1 MAVLIDNLIES
12 LKNEVN
18 PPGTDLYP
26 SVTDPQWR
34 SRLLDAFWEAKLNKA
49 FPNYTIDG
57 TGMNI
62 VPVSGTTDM
71 PREQQQ
77 LIVLYAGFRVV
88 LTAYQNINS
97 QFRAKAG
104 PVEYEVQKSAQML
117 KGLLDALRERIK
129 KAIEDSTGASS
140 GAYALVLDAM
150 AERTAGI
157 AYGDLHHVR

>member
-1 MAVLIDNLIES
+1 
-12 LKNEVN
+12 
-18 PPGTDLYP
+18 
-26 SVTDPQWR
+26 
-34 SRLLDAFWEAKLNKA
+34 LNKA